1 MSEEHTPRREQ
12 KRETT
17 ERKKSWSPRNIL
29 PDPEPEEGWVFR
41 WIRTSMVGFP
51 DITNVFSRFREGWE
65 PVKAED
71 HPELKILSD
80 QDSRWAEEGSIEVGG
95 LLLCKCPEEV
105 VKQRKDYYQ
114 DVATQQMRGIDNN
127 YLRENDPRMPML
139 EPERQS
145 RVTFGSNRKK

>member
-1 MSEEHTPRREQ
+1 MSEERTPRREQ
-12 KRETT
+12 NRETT
-17 ERKKSWSPRNIL
+17 ERKKSWSPPNIL

-51 DITNVFSRFREGWE
+51 DNTNVSSRFREGWE
-65 PVKAED
+65 PVKAEN

-80 QDSRWAEEGSIEVGG
+80 QDSRWAEEGAIEVGG

-114 DVATQQMRGIDNN
+114 DVATQQMQGIDNN

>member
-1 MSEEHTPRREQ
+1 MSEERTPRREQ
-12 KRETT
+12 NRETT
-17 ERKKSWSPRNIL
+17 ERKKSWSPPNIL

-41 WIRTSMVGFP
+41 WIRTSMVGSP
-51 DITNVFSRFREGWE
+51 DNTNVSSRFREGWE
-65 PVKAED
+65 PVKAEN

-114 DVATQQMRGIDNN
+114 DVATQQMQGIDNN